1 MKIQTKNERFLAGV
15 TVALAVGFAAYFSY
29 KTIGEKWFNL
39 NEELD
44 GMKGNIQSQ
53 LQIQDEAIQITARFE
68 EMEKELK
75 LEGSDTEQELKIRGD
90 LTSIF
95 DQLGL
100 KGQRIQ
106 PNQARKEDD
115 FKIVS
120 YDINDIECSP
130 DQLGQ
135 LLYLIEKKMEII
147 EVETCR
153 ITNQMQDNGYLS
165 RRRDLLNPVAGNGL
179 LSVDLQIS
187 RLVEYRKGEAPK
199 KRGTQL

>member
-1 MKIQTKNERFLAGV
+1 MKFQSKSERFLASV
-15 TVALAVGFAAYFSY
+15 VVVLLTLSVGYYFY
-29 KTIGEKWFNL
+29 KNVGEKWFNL
-39 NEELD
+39 NEELND
-44 GMKGNIQSQ
+44 MKTNIVSLQ
-53 LQIQDEAIQITARFE
+53 QIQEEAVPITSRFE

-75 LEGSDTEQELKIRGD
+75 LEGSDTEQELKIRQD
-90 LTSIF
+90 LTNIF
-95 DQLGL
+95 EQLGL

-115 FKIVS
+115 FKIMS

-135 LLYLIEKKMEII
+135 LLYLIEQKSEII
-147 EVETCR
+147 EVESCR

-165 RRRDLLNPVAGNGL
+165 RRRDMTNPAVGNGL
-179 LSVDLQIS
+179 LSIDLQIS

-199 KRGTQL
+199 KRGAQL